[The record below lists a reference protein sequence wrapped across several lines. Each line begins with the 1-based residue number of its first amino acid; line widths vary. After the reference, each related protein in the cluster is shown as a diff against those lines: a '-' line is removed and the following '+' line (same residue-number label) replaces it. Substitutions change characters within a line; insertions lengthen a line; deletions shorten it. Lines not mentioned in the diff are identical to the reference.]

1 VIKDKKKYFENLDAL
16 RFLAFMFVFFSHLFF
31 SNNMFLAN
39 AFAPFRQYLSPYAFI
54 GISFFFTLSGFLITW
69 ILLSEIAINTSFSL
83 KNFYIRRSLR
93 IWPLYFLIVAI
104 GYILVP
110 LLSDLFRIPSPH
122 LPNIWWFL
130 TFTSNFYF
138 GSFNSNVLF
147 LLVFLWSIA
156 VEEQFYLAWG
166 ALMFFFHKKTVAIV
180 ITLLLIYLVL
190 IIFTANNIIHSVY
203 FNTINYFPNFAFGA
217 ILAHSC
223 IKKNNVFHLLKNLPE
238 IFWKIFYLV
247 FLSALLFFQEPKATF
262 FIHTIRHLLFT
273 LFFCLLLFDQC
284 FTDRPLFKLGKNKW
298 LNYLG
303 KISYGLYCWHGV
315 VITFVKK
322 AAEIIHYKE
331 NYIDVLILFPL
342 LTLFLT
348 VIISIMSYEFFESK
362 FLKLKDYFS
371 API

>member
-1 VIKDKKKYFENLDAL
+1 
-16 RFLAFMFVFFSHLFF
+16 MFVFISHLFF
-31 SNNMFLAN
+31 SNNIFLAN
-39 AFAPFRQYLSPYAFI
+39 VFAPFRQHLSPYAFI

-69 ILLSEIAINTSFSL
+69 ILLSEITINRSFSL

-104 GYILVP
+104 GYILIP
-110 LLSDLFRIPSPH
+110 LLSYLFRMPSPH

-138 GSFNSNVLF
+138 GSFNSNTLF

-156 VEEQFYLAWG
+156 AEEQFYLAWG
-166 ALMFFFHKKTVAIV
+166 ALMYFFHKKIVAIV
-180 ITLLLIYLVL
+180 IALLLIYLAL
-190 IIFTANNIIHSVY
+190 IILTANNIIHSVY
-203 FNTINYFPNFAFGA
+203 FNTINYFPNFALGA
-217 ILAHSC
+217 VLAHSC
-223 IKKNNVFHLLKNLPE
+223 IEKNGVFHFLKNLSKN
-238 IFWKIFYLV
+238 FWRIFYLI
-247 FLSALLFFQEPKATF
+247 FLLSLLFFQEPQISLF
-262 FIHTIRHLLFT
+262 MHTIRHLLFT

-284 FTDRPLFKLGKNKW
+284 FTDTPLFKLGANKW

-322 AAEIIHYKE
+322 VSEMSGYNE

-348 VIISIMSYEFFESK
+348 IIISIISYEFFESK

>member
-1 VIKDKKKYFENLDAL
+1 
-16 RFLAFMFVFFSHLFF
+16 MFVFISHLFF
-31 SNNMFLAN
+31 SNNISLTN
-39 AFAPFRQYLSPYAFI
+39 PLAPFRQYLFSYAFI

-69 ILLSEIAINTSFSL
+69 ILLSEITINTNFNL

-104 GYILVP
+104 GYILIP
-110 LLSDLFRIPSPH
+110 LLSDLFRLPSPH

-138 GSFNSNVLF
+138 GSFNSNMLF

-156 VEEQFYLAWG
+156 IEEQFYLAWG
-166 ALMFFFHKKTVAIV
+166 ALMYFFYKKIIV
-180 ITLLLIYLVL
+180 IATVLLLIYLAL
-190 IIFTANNIIHSVY
+190 IILTANDIIHSVY
-203 FNTINYFPNFAFGA
+203 FNTINYFPNFALGA
-217 ILAHSC
+217 VLAYSC
-223 IKKNNVFHLLKNLPE
+223 TKKNNLFYLLKNLPE
-238 IFWKIFYLV
+238 NFWKIFYLV
-247 FLSALLFFQEPKATF
+247 FLLTLLFFQEPKVSF

-273 LFFCLLLFDQC
+273 VFFCLLLFDQC
-284 FTDRPLFKLGKNKW
+284 FTERPLFKLGKNKW
-298 LNYLG
+298 FNYLG

-322 AAEIIHYKE
+322 TVEIAHYNE

-342 LTLFLT
+342 LTLFIT
-348 VIISIMSYEFFESK
+348 IIISIISYEFFESR